1 MLLSSRP
8 SARGYVIKRCWRSWP
23 RITWK
28 RSPLS
33 LLWPTSAP
41 GLLRA
46 VRGTQRHRPGLPKQA
61 AQVSSLRTARKRRKR
76 TAATRSCTPP
86 LWSWQ
91 LRLGA
96 RATAANA
103 HGHRGVTATHAPCT
117 PTVATAPQNVARSS
131 TSRNVSARGT
141 SSLPGMAPHLVANP
155 ARKRPMTK
163 RWSRPNQTSG
173 ISHPRGS

>member
-1 MLLSSRP
+1 M
-8 SARGYVIKRCWRSWP
+8 KRCWRSWP
-23 RITWK
+23 HMTWK

-33 LLWPTSAP
+33 LLWLTSAP

-46 VRGTQRHRPGLPKQA
+46 VCGTHRHRPRLPKRA
-61 AQVSSLRTARKRRKR
+61 AQVPSLRTARKRRKR
-76 TAATRSCTPP
+76 TTTTRSRTLP

-103 HGHRGVTATHAPCT
+103 HGHRGVTTAHAPCT

-131 TSRNVSARGT
+131 TSRNVSARGA
-141 SSLPGMAPHLVANP
+141 SSLPGMARHLVVDP
-155 ARKRPMTK
+155 ARKGPTTK
-163 RWSRPNQTSG
+163 RWPRPNRTLG
-173 ISHPRGS
+173 INHPRGS

>member
-8 SARGYVIKRCWRSWP
+8 SSRGYVIKRCWRSWP
-23 RITWK
+23 RMTWK

-46 VRGTQRHRPGLPKQA
+46 VCSTQRHRPGLPKQA
-61 AQVSSLRTARKRRKR
+61 VQMPSLRTARKGRKR
-76 TAATRSCTPP
+76 TTATRSRTSP

-96 RATAANA
+96 GATTANA
-103 HGHRGVTATHAPCT
+103 HGHRGVTAAHAPCT
-117 PTVATAPQNVARSS
+117 PTVTTAPQNVARSS
-131 TSRNVSARGT
+131 TSRNVSARGA
-141 SSLPGMAPHLVANP
+141 SSLSGMAPHLIVDP
-155 ARKRPMTK
+155 ARKRPTTK
-163 RWSRPNQTSG
+163 RWPRPNRTSG
-173 ISHPRGS
+173 ISHPRAS

>member
-1 MLLSSRP
+1 
-8 SARGYVIKRCWRSWP
+8 VIKRCWRSWP
-23 RITWK
+23 HMTWK

-33 LLWPTSAP
+33 LFWPTSAL

-61 AQVSSLRTARKRRKR
+61 AQVPSLRTARKR
-76 TAATRSCTPP
+76 TAATRSRTPP

-96 RATAANA
+96 EATAANA
-103 HGHRGVTATHAPCT
+103 HDHRGVTAAHASCT
-117 PTVATAPQNVARSS
+117 PMVATAPQNVARSS
-131 TSRNVSARGT
+131 TSRNMSARGT
-141 SSLPGMAPHLVANP
+141 SSLPGMAPHLVTDP
-155 ARKRPMTK
+155 ARKRPTTK
-163 RWSRPNQTSG
+163 RWPRPNQTSG